1 MRGTILPLAIV
12 GTMAGA
18 TSAVAA
24 EQWTP
29 VVRDPSVQEVP
40 FDTGLFKPDP
50 EYTVTYDPEAQIEIY
65 GGKSP
70 VDNARPP
77 IEIGRGLY
85 DPGVIGDGIQIF
97 GPKNKLFPA
106 FSVFGDL
113 RAGIAFNDNGD
124 REATVIGTRANLN
137 FNLELTGTE
146 RIHMFWQPV
155 SGGNFRWEIAGDD
168 ESDFQGQTDDEP
180 TAFFF
185 EGDLGAITSSI
196 RDEYT
201 SWDMPFAV
209 GLVPMLLQ
217 NGVWMDDAFIGG
229 AITPFV
235 AQNSPMLDITNYDI
249 TFFAG
254 WDKVTSRAFPDTTG
268 GLAEHDAH
276 IYGVTGFFDV
286 AGGYAEA
293 GYAYLNDRDDDTRGD
308 RSYHSVTGAF
318 SRRYQGVVANATRL
332 VANFGQDEPP
342 GGGTKTASG
351 AMLISENAF
360 ITSSITLIPYANF
373 FVGIDSPQKAAGDTG
388 LLKNVGLSFE
398 TDGLTGFPRLDDS
411 GHDAF
416 GGALGIEYLF
426 GLEQQIV
433 GEFALQTPWDNQQG
447 IDATQMA
454 LSARYQRPLTNR
466 LIFRADAIYGWLF
479 DLPNIAGVRAE
490 LRLKL

>member
-1 MRGTILPLAIV
+1 MRGSILPLAMA
-12 GTMAGA
+12 GTMAGVVP
-18 TSAVAA
+18 AVAA

-40 FDTGLFKPDP
+40 FDDELFKADP
-50 EYTVTYDPEAQIEIY
+50 EYSITYDPESQIEIY

-70 VDNARPP
+70 IDNPKPP

-85 DPGVIGDGIQIF
+85 DPGVIGDGIVLF
-97 GPKNKLFPA
+97 GPKNRLFPA

-113 RAGIAFNDNGD
+113 RAGIAFNDNGN

-146 RIHMFWQPV
+146 RIHMFWQPM
-155 SGGNFRWEIAGDD
+155 SNGNFRWEIGGDD

-180 TAFFF
+180 TTLFF

-196 RDEYT
+196 TDEYQ
-201 SWDMPFAV
+201 SWDLPFAV
-209 GLVPMLLQ
+209 GLVPLLFQ

-229 AITPFV
+229 AFTIP
-235 AQNSPMLDITNYDI
+235 AKNSPTLDITNFDI
-249 TFFAG
+249 TFFGG
-254 WDKVTSRAFPDTTG
+254 WDKVTSRAFTSAG
-268 GLAEHDAH
+268 GALAEHDAD
-276 IYGVTGFFDV
+276 IYGMAGFFDV
-286 AGGYAEA
+286 AEGYLEI
-293 GYAYLNDRDDDTRGD
+293 GYAYLNDRERVPGGD
-308 RSYHSVTGAF
+308 QSYHSITGAF
-318 SRRYQGVVANATRL
+318 SRRYEGVVANATRL

-342 GGGTKTASG
+342 GGGAKSASG

-411 GHDAF
+411 GHDAV

-426 GLEQQIV
+426 GLEQQVV
-433 GEFALQTPWDNQQG
+433 GEVAFQTPWDNEQG
-447 IDATQMA
+447 INAPQLA
-454 LSARYQRPLTNR
+454 LAARYQRPLTNR
-466 LIFRADAIYGWLF
+466 LIFRADAIYGWLWEA
-479 DLPNIAGVRAE
+479 PNLAGVRAE